1 MKKKIIIL
9 TSTVIALL
17 IAFLVIDHL
26 TNDPKKSA
34 YERAMSKPVP
44 TSSVELFEKETFE
57 IVRIYDEKSKDL
69 LPLTE
74 DEETILNDYYNNYS
88 RNPRLSGEQESIY
101 SKIVVLETSY
111 YLFISSKD
119 SKEKEDI
126 KTANEA
132 ITSFFSYL
140 EGLKTNKP

>member
-1 MKKKIIIL
+1 
-9 TSTVIALL
+9 
-17 IAFLVIDHL
+17 
-26 TNDPKKSA
+26 
-34 YERAMSKPVP
+34 MSKPVP

-69 LPLTE
+69 LPLTK

-88 RNPRLSGEQESIY
+88 RNPRLSGEQESMY

-111 YLFISSKD
+111 SLFISSKD
-119 SKEKEDI
+119 SKEKEVI